1 VKECISNGSNPMEV
15 VHPSAV
21 GRDKSSRVEELVLW
35 NKYVTTPGN
44 MININS
50 LPPNL
55 CNVKKG
61 SPSTLQLTKRKVN
74 QKDNQE
80 RIATNKIKFKTKLQ
94 GWPGKRN
101 YLW

>member
-1 VKECISNGSNPMEV
+1 VKECISNGSNPMEM

-21 GRDKSSRVEELVLW
+21 GRDKSSRVEELLLW

-55 CNVKKG
+55 CNAKKG
-61 SPSTLQLTKRKVN
+61 SPSTLQLTKRKVKR
-74 QKDNQE
+74 Q
-80 RIATNKIKFKTKLQ
+80 
-94 GWPGKRN
+94 PGKN
-101 YLW
+101 SNNQDKI